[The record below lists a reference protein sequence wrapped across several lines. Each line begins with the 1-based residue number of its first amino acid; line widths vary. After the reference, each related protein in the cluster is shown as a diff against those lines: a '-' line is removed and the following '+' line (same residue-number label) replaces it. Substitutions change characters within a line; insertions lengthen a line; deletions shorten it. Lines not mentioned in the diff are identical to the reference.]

1 MDKSHPH
8 NLPIIARLMDDV
20 FHVAQSWIEPQASTG
35 ETTDV
40 LSYAERGVMLSD
52 IAHIM
57 AGMVIVS
64 EYKSAVACI
73 VWVHRDFAKGGAV

>member
-1 MDKSHPH
+1 MDKSHH
-8 NLPIIARLMDDV
+8 EQLPLIARLMDDV

-35 ETTDV
+35 ETIDV
-40 LSYAERGVMLSD
+40 FSYAERGVMLSD

-64 EYKSAVACI
+64 EYKSSVDCI
-73 VWVHRDFAKGGAV
+73 VWVHRDFANGGAV